1 MPTMSY
7 DAVVFDHDGVL
18 VRPVGTARLRAAARR
33 AFEAVDVP
41 DPDPDAVERMAFGAT
56 PAEVQAVSDRYDLD
70 PDQFWRVRERH
81 ASRVQRRA
89 VREGTLTRY
98 DDAGTVR
105 RVDAPR
111 GIVSSNQQSTIDF
124 FLDEFGFRDAFQSVY
139 AREPTLE
146 SLRRKKP
153 APYYLERAL
162 EDLKADAAL
171 FVGDSPSDV
180 EAAANAGVDSA
191 FVRRPHR
198 AETTLAPTPTHEI
211 TSLDA
216 LLDLPGVP
224 VAGD

>member
-1 MPTMSY
+1 MSY

-18 VRPVGTARLRAAARR
+18 VRPVETERLRAAARQ
-33 AFEAVDVP
+33 AFETLDVP
-41 DPDPDAVERMAFGAT
+41 DPDPDAVEQMAFGAT
-56 PAEVQAVSDRYDLD
+56 PAAVRTVCDRYDLD
-70 PDQFWRVRERH
+70 PDRFWRVRERS
-81 ASRVQRRA
+81 ASQVQRRA

-98 DDAGTVR
+98 DDADAVW

-124 FLDEFGFRDAFQSVY
+124 FLAEFGFSDAFQSVY

-162 EDLKADAAL
+162 ADLTADEAL

-191 FVRRPHR
+191 FLRRPHR
-198 AETTLAPTPTHEI
+198 AETSLETPPTYELSTLEE
-211 TSLDA
+211 
-216 LLDLPGVP
+216 LLDVPAVP
-224 VAGD
+224 VASD